1 MITQQLI
8 KQSYQ
13 IVQQDLL
20 DTFAKMENGD
30 KIRINNIGT
39 FEKKFKKGKSN
50 LPKTRGQRYQAY

>member
-20 DTFAKMENGD
+20 DTFTKMKDGD
-30 KIRINNIGT
+30 KIRLPNIGT
-39 FEKKFKKGKSN
+39 FEKKFKKGQSH
-50 LPKTRGQRYQAY
+50 LPESYGQKYQAY